1 MATIYSLKPSITQL
15 PLEEVYS
22 LVHTI
27 RASRR
32 RLRTDTLKP
41 KVVRVSKAATKKK
54 SLNQEDLFSLAKGM
68 TPAQKAKLAASLLNL

>member
-22 LVHTI
+22 LIHSI

-32 RLRTDTLKP
+32 SCREDNLKP
-41 KVVRVSKAATKKK
+41 KVIRVSKAATKKK

-68 TPAQKAKLAASLLNL
+68 SPKQKAALVASLLNL